1 MEQRVMAAKGIV
13 AMAGPCVVSRILHHA
28 GADRIKLDI
37 AMTLEQIAISVDKRL
52 FESSLP

>member
-13 AMAGPCVVSRILHHA
+13 AMAGPRVISRILHDA

-37 AMTLEQIAISVDKRL
+37 AELKGTEAVKW
-52 FESSLP
+52 P